1 MESTT
6 PSPIP
11 TQTLHRPGQR
21 IVLFMVGSGFALL
34 GAGALISG
42 KVAADPAGVVIYT
55 AILAGGAWMAFR
67 SCVMGVR
74 IDSSGLTERGLGR
87 SRVVPWCGIS
97 AVNTGGGPGLAPA
110 HAPGLILKNG
120 EHIGLGALA
129 SYSSRAVD
137 ADFALVKS
145 LHTSHV
151 AGCPDCA

>member
-97 AVNTGGGPGLAPA
+97 VVNTGGGPGLAP
-110 HAPGLILKNG
+110 
-120 EHIGLGALA
+120 
-129 SYSSRAVD
+129 D
-137 ADFALVKS
+137 
-145 LHTSHV
+145 
-151 AGCPDCA
+151 